1 MMIERR
7 LKDVVLKT
15 AKGFPVLTITGP
27 RQSGKSTLV
36 RSIFTN
42 YKYLSLEDPDIRD
55 FAINDPRQFIKENPG
70 RIIIDEFQKAP
81 ELTSYLQSHIDKV
94 NEPGMYILTGS
105 NQFVYMQQV
114 TQSLAGRSAIF
125 RLLPFSYNEIYS
137 NKQPD
142 LFDLLVRG
150 FYPRIFDQNLDHQI
164 FYSSYF
170 DTYIQRDV
178 RMVQNIKNLKVF
190 ENFVRLCAGRT
201 GRILNLSNLAIEVGV
216 THKTIKEWLS
226 ILEAG
231 FIIDQ
236 LPSYHKNFSKRIIK
250 SPKLYFT
257 DTGLVCYLLGI
268 KTPEQLSSHPLRGE
282 IFETYIYSELLKS
295 LYNRGMR
302 SNLYFY
308 RNTNGREVDFVL
320 ETGSGLV
327 AVEVK
332 LNSTPRQKMFS
343 NLDYFKEIADFYK
356 KGYLI
361 YTGSE
366 KSKRYGFNLIGYRD
380 TDLITRD

>member
-150 FYPRIFDQNLDHQI
+150 FYPRMFDQNLDHQI

>member
-1 MMIERR
+1 MMIERK